1 MQKQALRRS
10 LKGVFVV
17 LGCLAIPAALTA
29 FKQPD
34 FNGEWN
40 LNWDRSDDPREKLRE
55 AFGPRGQRRGGF
67 GGRRGGYGGS
77 RGGYGGPGGGVGG
90 PTSPGGRSR
99 GGRGG
104 PQGRMGGMLQ
114 PAETLTIRLNDPEF
128 HLESSDDRVT
138 TLFTDGRDI
147 EQQGPGG
154 EVLRSSTHWEGDRI
168 VSVSET
174 PRGGKLTR
182 TYEVSPDS
190 SQLLLTLRIDN
201 SRFGKPVKI
210 RYVYDRLKT
219 DVVTP

>member
-1 MQKQALRRS
+1 M
-10 LKGVFVV
+10 
-17 LGCLAIPAALTA
+17 
-29 FKQPD
+29 
-34 FNGEWN
+34 
-40 LNWDRSDDPREKLRE
+40 
-55 AFGPRGQRRGGF
+55 
-67 GGRRGGYGGS
+67 
-77 RGGYGGPGGGVGG
+77 GGV
-90 PTSPGGRSR
+90 
-99 GGRGG
+99 
-104 PQGRMGGMLQ
+104 LQ

-138 TLFTDGRDI
+138 TLFTDGRDL

-182 TYEVSPDS
+182 TYEVSPHS

-210 RYVYDRLKT
+210 RYVYDRVET